1 MSGIMRGGG
10 GMQKPVKRIGEIL
23 VEKGFITQAQL
34 HDVLLEQNTQKTFL
48 GQLLIS
54 KGWVSKRHFLEAL
67 SEQFAIPIASLK
79 EQSLDMELSQKFSS
93 SLILDHKCFP
103 LNKTE
108 DTVTV
113 AIANPL
119 DAFMISKIE
128 EEAEPFGVHLVLVDD
143 DDLKELLAKYRQYV
157 SQNIQRLL
165 RKDKKI

>member
-1 MSGIMRGGG
+1 
-10 GMQKPVKRIGEIL
+10 MQKPVKRIGEIL
-23 VEKGFITQAQL
+23 VEKGFITEAQL
-34 HDVLLEQNTQKTFL
+34 HDVLVEQNTKKTFL
-48 GQLLIS
+48 GELLIS

-67 SEQFAIPIASLK
+67 SEQFGIPMVNLK
-79 EQSLDMELSQKFSS
+79 EQTVDMALSQKFSS

-119 DAFMISKIE
+119 DAFAISKIE
-128 EEAEPFGVHLVLVDD
+128 EDAEPQRVNLVLVDD
-143 DDLKELLAKYRQYV
+143 DDLKDLLQKYRQYV

-165 RKDKKI
+165 RKDKKV